1 MIMTYSEAMNY
12 ADNINETC
20 DNNRAV
26 VVRILPEWAV
36 VVRILPES
44 IDPADPNDNGWDV
57 EITTYK

>member
-1 MIMTYSEAMNY
+1 MTYAEAMTH

-26 VVRILPEWAV
+26 VVRILPEA
-36 VVRILPES
+36 

-57 EITTYK
+57 EITVYK